1 MALTT
6 REPSSRPGDGP
17 SGASRWPDPVGASA
31 GLWWG
36 AIGVT
41 VVALLI
47 PVVVSFILVQTLYNP
62 PSRDLPTP
70 LANQGASGVTRV
82 FDSTGRQ
89 IAAFNRF
96 ETRIPVTRADI
107 PQVLKD
113 AVVSIED
120 RRFYDHEGIDL
131 RAILRALWADFQGGS
146 YEQGAS
152 TITQQY
158 VKRLYTGPQRSLA
171 RKMREAVLASRV
183 DDQLEKDEILFRYLD
198 DLYLGNGAYG
208 VGAASETYFRKAV
221 RDLTISEA
229 AMLAGLI
236 QTPSGDDPRSNTS
249 AAEERRQAV
258 LRAMAEEGRI
268 NSSERDAALSQRLV
282 LATEDS
288 SPNTGVTLVY
298 PPERADTTF
307 PYFTD
312 YVRRYLIARYGED
325 KVYKGGLTVESTI
338 DPRIQEQAE
347 AAVRATLAGTSPPL
361 EMSLVSL
368 DPNNGYV
375 KALVGGRDF
384 TKSQVNLALGN
395 CTGVPKA
402 PPNEPVCVD
411 GGGSGRQP
419 GSSFKPFTLAKA
431 LEKGISPNKVYS
443 GPTSYRFRNCTD
455 RGPESGCTVGN
466 AEGGGFGP
474 LPLRQATAHSVNT
487 VYAQLIEEVGV
498 EDTAEMAHRMG
509 LTMVRPDAKLGPGRA
524 YGPSLTLGPA
534 EVSPVDMASAFGVF
548 ARRGDQFPATPVARV
563 LEPNGKPLEDNTIR
577 RPRRVISQ
585 NIADTV
591 NDILKGVITF
601 GTGTAADIGRPDGVA
616 GKTGTS
622 EDYSDAWFVGYTQQ
636 LSTSVWMGYA
646 NSQRPLLNIKGVG
659 KVFGGTLP
667 AQTWKAF
674 MNNALSGVPNAPFPA
689 PAALANTQPFDGPRG
704 SGPSGGRG
712 RGGDSPAPP
721 EPVVTAPT
729 EPTIPPITFAGPGA
743 TTPATS
749 PTPLTVPV
757 PPP

>member
-1 MALTT
+1 M
-6 REPSSRPGDGP
+6 
-17 SGASRWPDPVGASA
+17 
-31 GLWWG
+31 
-36 AIGVT
+36 T

-47 PVVVSFILVQTLYNP
+47 PVLVSFVLVQTLYNP
-62 PSRDLPTP
+62 PSGDLPEP
-70 LANQGASGVTRV
+70 IANTGAAGVTRV
-82 FDSTGRQ
+82 FDGDGNQ

-96 ETRIPVTRADI
+96 ETRIPVKLADL
-107 PQVLKD
+107 PQALKD
-113 AVVSIED
+113 AVVAIED
-120 RRFYDHEGIDL
+120 RRFYEHEGIDL
-131 RAILRALWADFQGGS
+131 RAILRALWADFPGGR

-158 VKRLYTGPQRSLA
+158 VKRIYTGPQRSLD
-171 RKMREAVLASRV
+171 RKVREAVLASRV
-183 DDQLEKDEILFRYLD
+183 DDQLPKDEILFRYLD
-198 DLYLGNGAYG
+198 DIYLGNGAYG
-208 VGAASETYFRKAV
+208 VGAAAETYFRKPV
-221 RDLTISEA
+221 RELTVSEA
-229 AMLAGLI
+229 ALLAGLI
-236 QTPSGDDPRSNTS
+236 QSPSLDDPRSNL
-249 AAEERRQAV
+249 AGAEARRQEV
-258 LRAMAEEGRI
+258 VRAMADQGRI
-268 NSSERDAALSQRLV
+268 NSSERDAALAQRLFP
-282 LATEDS
+282 ATEDTRPS
-288 SPNTGVTLVY
+288 TGVTLVY
-298 PPERADTTF
+298 PPEKPETTF

-325 KVYKGGLTVESTI
+325 KVYKGGLRVETTL
-338 DPRIQEQAE
+338 DPRLQEQAE

-361 EMSLVSL
+361 EMSLVSV

-384 TKSQVNLALGN
+384 AKSQVNLALGN
-395 CTGVPKA
+395 CAGVPKA
-402 PPNEPVCVD
+402 EPNEPVCVD

-419 GSSFKPFTLAKA
+419 GSAFKPFTLAKA

-443 GPTSYRFRNCTD
+443 GPSSYRFRNCTD
-455 RGPESGCTVGN
+455 RGPQSGCTVGN

-498 EDTAEMAHRMG
+498 EDTAEMAHRVG
-509 LTMVRPDAKLGPGRA
+509 LTMVRPDAKIGPGRA
-524 YGPSLTLGPA
+524 YGPSLTLGTA

-548 ARRGDQFPATPVARV
+548 ARRGDQFPATPVVRV
-563 LEPNGKPLEDNTIR
+563 LEPNGKALEDNTAR
-577 RPRRVISQ
+577 RARRVLPQ

-674 MNNALSGVPNAPFPA
+674 MEKALAGVPNTPFPV
-689 PAALANTQPFDGPRG
+689 PPALAGAPRPDG
-704 SGPSGGRG
+704 
-712 RGGDSPAPP
+712 PAPP
-721 EPVVTAPT
+721 GPSSDFSVPRDNNPSPPPT
-729 EPTIPPITFAGPGA
+729 VPENTIPPITFGGPA
-743 TTPATS
+743 TTTPFLTT
-749 PTPLTVPV
+749 PTNPPLRNPTAGTIP
-757 PPP
+757 